1 MKTILHTAATAFIL
15 MFSSFT
21 LSGNEPCDCVAA
33 TPQQSNKPLFIC
45 ENRANPGQPIK
56 CRVERGKTTYLFTN
70 KKTRA
75 DRYEFEVTATQGTN
89 ANKVFFTDLVIKDER
104 SSSGVYSV
112 LFYYATNAGY
122 MWKISKPDYL
132 RVSYDTKNSELSF
145 EAVGKMSSFLD
156 TKNGYGPG
164 EVEKTMKERFKQKGF
179 SEENMI
185 RAASAYFILNYTKAF
200 QS

>member
-1 MKTILHTAATAFIL
+1 MKTILHTAAAVFFMIL
-15 MFSSFT
+15 SSFNLT
-21 LSGNEPCDCVAA
+21 NNEPCDCTTA
-33 TPQQSNKPLFIC
+33 TLQQNNKPLFIC
-45 ENRANPGQPIK
+45 ENRTNAGQAIK
-56 CRVERGKTTYLFTN
+56 CRVERGKMTYLFTN
-70 KKTRA
+70 KKTRP

-104 SSSGVYSV
+104 SSSGIYSV
-112 LFYYATNAGY
+112 LFYYANNAGY
-122 MWKISKPDYL
+122 MWKISKSDYL
-132 RVSYDTKNSELSF
+132 RVSYDTKTNDLSF

-164 EVEKTMKERFKQKGF
+164 EVERTMKDRFKQKGF

>member
-1 MKTILHTAATAFIL
+1 MKIILNTVVATSIFL
-15 MFSSFT
+15 LSSFHT
-21 LSGNEPCDCVAA
+21 PPTDAPCDCTTAK
-33 TPQQSNKPLFIC
+33 PQQNKPLFTC
-45 ENRANPGQPIK
+45 ENRTRAGQAIK
-56 CRVERGKTTYLFTN
+56 CRVERGKVTYLFTN
-70 KKTRA
+70 KKVRS
-75 DRYEFEVTATQGTN
+75 DRYEFEVTVTQGTN

-104 SSSGVYSV
+104 SSSGVYNV
-112 LFYYATNAGY
+112 LFYYATNSGY

-132 RVSYDTKNSELSF
+132 RVSYDTKSGELSF

-164 EVEKTMKERFKQKGF
+164 EVERIMKERFKQKGF
-179 SEENMI
+179 NEENMI

>member
-1 MKTILHTAATAFIL
+1 MKTILYALTVGFAFAANN
-15 MFSSFT
+15 FT
-21 LSGNEPCDCVAA
+21 SPENPYNCTCAA
-33 TPQQSNKPLFIC
+33 PVQTSKPLFIC
-45 ENRANPGQPIK
+45 ENRANPGKPIK
-56 CRVERGKTTYLFTN
+56 CRVERGKITYLFTN
-70 KKTRA
+70 KKVRA

-104 SSSGVYSV
+104 SSGGTYQV

-132 RVSYDTKNSELSF
+132 RVSYNPTTNELSF
-145 EAVGKMSSFLD
+145 EAVGQMKNFLD
-156 TKNGYGPG
+156 TKNGYAPG
-164 EVEKTMKERFKQKGF
+164 EVERIMKERFKQKGF